1 MPKKLKTILMIEDDQ
16 EQLKMYGF
24 AFEKAGYRFL
34 KGPNKIEGFDLAKK
48 EKPDL
53 ILLDLLIN
61 GFDAR
66 KGGIDVLTKL
76 KEDQEIADIPI
87 VIFTNYSKD
96 EVLRDSRT
104 LGAKEIIIK
113 VDITPNELVKR
124 MAEKYLQ

>member
-1 MPKKLKTILMIEDDQ
+1 MSKTTKTILMIEDDL

-34 KGPNKIEGFDLAKK
+34 KGPNKLEGFNMAKK

-53 ILLDLLIN
+53 ILLDLLLN

-76 KEDQEIADIPI
+76 KEDKETADIPI

-104 LGAKEIIIK
+104 LGAKEVIIK

-124 MAEKYLQ
+124 MVERYLL